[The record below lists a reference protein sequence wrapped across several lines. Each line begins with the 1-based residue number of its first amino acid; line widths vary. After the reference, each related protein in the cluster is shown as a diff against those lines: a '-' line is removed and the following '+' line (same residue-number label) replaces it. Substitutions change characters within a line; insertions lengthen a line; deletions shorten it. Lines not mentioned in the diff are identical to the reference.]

1 MESTK
6 NYDRDELDFQELF
19 KILWEGKIIIS
30 SVAFIFALVSIF
42 YSLSLPNIYLS
53 KALLNP
59 VESSAGVN
67 KSLGGYSSIAN
78 LAGINLS
85 TSNNDTNAAKALKKI
100 STLSFFTE
108 NIMPNIFLPDLVAA
122 EDWDLTSNKI
132 IYDKAIYNDKN
143 QSWVNNPQNKELSL
157 SAQKAY
163 EIFLDNNLVFSSDLE
178 SGFIMIGIKHQSP
191 YIAKEWTEIIID
203 ELNEFYRKKDK
214 REAKT
219 SIDFLNMQIAQTNFT
234 EIKQVIAELI
244 QSKTQQLALIEVG
257 KFYVFEYLDPPAV
270 MERKSEPGRAI
281 IVILGSIIGGFLGVL
296 IVFLRKYI

>member
-6 NYDRDELDFQELF
+6 NFERDELDFQELF

-85 TSNNDTNAAKALKKI
+85 TSNNDSNAAKALKKI

-143 QSWVNNPQNKELSL
+143 QSWVNNPQNKEPSL

-281 IVILGSIIGGFLGVL
+281 IVILG
-296 IVFLRKYI
+296 

>member
-6 NYDRDELDFQELF
+6 NFERDELDFQELF

-85 TSNNDTNAAKALKKI
+85 TSNNDSNAAKALKKI

-143 QSWVNNPQNKELSL
+143 QSWVNNPQNKEPSL